1 MFDVFFNYILLLE
14 RYIFFDKENKMKNFI
29 SIEVIYFSFLNK
41 SLYNCKVVIQK
52 YFILVKFI
60 LSNNVIKISNYYWE
74 IFG

>member
-60 LSNNVIKISNYYWE
+60 LSNNVIKISNYNWE